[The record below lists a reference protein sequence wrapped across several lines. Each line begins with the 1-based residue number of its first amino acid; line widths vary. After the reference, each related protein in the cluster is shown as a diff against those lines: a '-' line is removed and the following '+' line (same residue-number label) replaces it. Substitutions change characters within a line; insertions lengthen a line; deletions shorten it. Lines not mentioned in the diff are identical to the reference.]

1 MYSTS
6 YASPSAYEAAAGYS
20 YWLVARGGG
29 VGRRSCAVSR
39 AVAEAWLD
47 QRRRDRDPEAVRAA
61 AACFGER
68 PERQLT
74 VEGRRTRIDWIRWR
88 LAGEE
93 RVVLGGPYQ
102 WLGGRVPTTD
112 N

>member
-1 MYSTS
+1 
-6 YASPSAYEAAAGYS
+6 
-20 YWLVARGGG
+20 
-29 VGRRSCAVSR
+29 
-39 AVAEAWLD
+39 
-47 QRRRDRDPEAVRAA
+47 VRAA